1 MKRLFCIL
9 FCTFCASLF
18 LFSQD
23 YKNWVRFAPR
33 LPDAWFLTD
42 SARLVGAN
50 VMAHQIEN
58 GAWPKNINFFHL
70 EDSIVDS
77 QLSTSRLSEG
87 RPKLASGLPSDSDV
101 CGEQPR
107 IVNSQLSIINLS
119 EATIDNGATTTEIRF
134 LMRLFAATGDSLC
147 LESALRGVRYLLS
160 MQYDNGGFPQ
170 YFPRRDHYHARITFN
185 DDAMVSVLRLLREV
199 SLRRAPYGPFPLAL
213 SVEAAAA
220 VDRGVAC
227 ILACQYVQH
236 GVRTVW
242 AQQYDEH
249 TLQPAPARSFELA
262 GLCSA
267 ESAAIVEFLKS
278 VSADHPEVLPA
289 VEDAINWFRAH
300 QLPDGRWA
308 RFYTLEDNRPFF
320 CGRDGVMRFSLDEI
334 DEERQKGYSWY
345 NTRPAKLLRTSAPRP

>member
-58 GAWPKNINFFHL
+58 GAWPKNINFFRL
-70 EDSIVDS
+70 EDSIVNS
-77 QLSTSRLSEG
+77 QFS
-87 RPKLASGLPSDSDV
+87 
-101 CGEQPR
+101 
-107 IVNSQLSIINLS
+107 IVNLN

-170 YFPRRDHYHARITFN
+170 YFPRHDHYHARITFN

-199 SLRRAPYGPFPLAL
+199 SLRRAPYGPFPLEL

-220 VDRGVAC
+220 VDKGVAC

-249 TLQPAPARSFELA
+249 TLQPAPARAFELA

-267 ESAAIVEFLKS
+267 ESAAIVEFLQT

-289 VEDAINWFRAH
+289 IEDAINWLRAH

-334 DEERQKGYSWY
+334 EEERQKGYSWY
-345 NTRPAKLLRTSAPRP
+345 NTRPAKLLRTAAPRP

>member
-33 LPDAWFLTD
+33 LPDAWFHTD

-58 GAWPKNINFFHL
+58 GAWPKNVNFFHL
-70 EDSIVDS
+70 EDS
-77 QLSTSRLSEG
+77 
-87 RPKLASGLPSDSDV
+87 
-101 CGEQPR
+101 

-170 YFPRRDHYHARITFN
+170 YFPRHDHYHARITFN

-199 SLRRAPYGPFPLAL
+199 SLRRAPYGPFPLSL

-249 TLQPAPARSFELA
+249 TLQPAPARAFELA

-267 ESAAIVEFLKS
+267 ESAAIVEFLQT

-289 VEDAINWFRAH
+289 IEDAINWFRAH

-334 DEERQKGYSWY
+334 EEERRNGYSWY
-345 NTRPAKLLRTSAPRP
+345 NTRPAKLLRTAAPRP

>member
-50 VMAHQIEN
+50 VMAHQIDN
-58 GAWPKNINFFHL
+58 GAWPKNVNFFRL
-70 EDSIVDS
+70 EDD
-77 QLSTSRLSEG
+77 G
-87 RPKLASGLPSDSDV
+87 AAAPSSL
-101 CGEQPR
+101 EA
-107 IVNSQLSIINLS
+107 
-119 EATIDNGATTTEIRF
+119 ATIDNGATTTEIRF

-170 YFPRRDHYHARITFN
+170 YYPRRDHYHARITFN

-220 VDRGVAC
+220 VDKGVAC
-227 ILACQYVQH
+227 ILACQYVQD
-236 GVRTVW
+236 GVPTVW

-249 TLQPAPARSFELA
+249 TLQPAPARAFELA

-267 ESAAIVEFLKS
+267 ESAAIVEFLQS

-289 VEDAINWFRAH
+289 IEHAIQWFRAR

-320 CGRDGVMRFSLDEI
+320 CGRDGVMRFSLEEI

>member
-58 GAWPKNINFFHL
+58 GAWPKNINFFRL
-70 EDSIVDS
+70 EDD
-77 QLSTSRLSEG
+77 G
-87 RPKLASGLPSDSDV
+87 AAAPSSL
-101 CGEQPR
+101 EA
-107 IVNSQLSIINLS
+107 
-119 EATIDNGATTTEIRF
+119 ATIDNGATTTEIRF

-170 YFPRRDHYHARITFN
+170 YFPRHDHYHARITFN

-199 SLRRAPYGPFPLAL
+199 SLRRAPYGPFPLEL

-227 ILACQYVQH
+227 ILACQYVQD

-249 TLQPAPARSFELA
+249 TLEPAPARSFELA

-267 ESAAIVEFLKS
+267 ESAAIVEFLQS
-278 VSADHPEVLPA
+278 VSEDHPEVLPA
-289 VEDAINWFRAH
+289 IDDAIKWFRAH

-308 RFYTLEDNRPFF
+308 RLYTLEDNRPFF

-334 DEERQKGYSWY
+334 EEERQKGYSWY

>member
-58 GAWPKNINFFHL
+58 GAWPKNVNFFSIPDTILTSHL
-70 EDSIVDS
+70 SPFTS
-77 QLSTSRLSEG
+77 HLSPLTCHLS
-87 RPKLASGLPSDSDV
+87 PVSL
-101 CGEQPR
+101 
-107 IVNSQLSIINLS
+107 N

-199 SLRRAPYGPFPLAL
+199 SLRRAPYGPFPLSL

-227 ILACQYVQH
+227 ILACQYVQG

-249 TLQPAPARSFELA
+249 TLQPAPARAFELA

-267 ESAAIVEFLKS
+267 ESAAIVEFLQT
-278 VSADHPEVLPA
+278 VSEDHPEVLPA
-289 VEDAINWFRAH
+289 IEDAINWFRAH

-334 DEERQKGYSWY
+334 EEERRNGYSWY

>member
-58 GAWPKNINFFHL
+58 GAWPKNINFFRL
-70 EDSIVDS
+70 EDD
-77 QLSTSRLSEG
+77 G
-87 RPKLASGLPSDSDV
+87 AAAPSSL
-101 CGEQPR
+101 EA
-107 IVNSQLSIINLS
+107 
-119 EATIDNGATTTEIRF
+119 ATIDNNATTTEIRF

-170 YFPRRDHYHARITFN
+170 YYPRRDHYHARITFN
-185 DDAMVSVLRLLREV
+185 DDAMVCVLRLLRQV
-199 SLRRAPYGPFPLAL
+199 SRREAPYGPFPLAL

-220 VDRGVAC
+220 VDRGIGC
-227 ILACQYVQH
+227 ILACQYVQN

-249 TLQPAPARSFELA
+249 TLEPAPARSFELA

-267 ESAAIVEFLKS
+267 ESAAVVEFLQS

-289 VEDAINWFRAH
+289 IDDAIKWFRAH

-334 DEERQKGYSWY
+334 DEERQRGYSWY
-345 NTRPAKLLRTSAPRP
+345 STRPAKLLRTSEPRP

>member
-58 GAWPKNINFFHL
+58 GAWPKNINFF
-70 EDSIVDS
+70 SIPDTVLNPPPS
-77 QLSTSRLSEG
+77 NLKPQTS
-87 RPKLASGLPSDSDV
+87 
-101 CGEQPR
+101 
-107 IVNSQLSIINLS
+107 NLKPQIS
-119 EATIDNGATTTEIRF
+119 NLTEATIDNGATTTEIRF

-199 SLRRAPYGPFPLAL
+199 SLRRAPYGPFPLSL

-227 ILACQYVQH
+227 ILACQYVQG

-249 TLQPAPARSFELA
+249 TLQPAPARAFELA

-267 ESAAIVEFLKS
+267 ESAAIVEFLQT
-278 VSADHPEVLPA
+278 VSEDHPEVLPA
-289 VEDAINWFRAH
+289 IEDAINWFRAH

-334 DEERQKGYSWY
+334 EEERRNGYSWY

>member
-58 GAWPKNINFFHL
+58 GAWPKNVNFFRL
-70 EDSIVDS
+70 EDD
-77 QLSTSRLSEG
+77 G
-87 RPKLASGLPSDSDV
+87 AAAPSSL
-101 CGEQPR
+101 EA
-107 IVNSQLSIINLS
+107 
-119 EATIDNGATTTEIRF
+119 ATIDNGATTTEIRF

-199 SLRRAPYGPFPLAL
+199 SLRRAPYGPFPLSL

-227 ILACQYVQH
+227 ILACQYVQG

-267 ESAAIVEFLKS
+267 ESAAIVEFLQT

-289 VEDAINWFRAH
+289 IDDAIKWFRAH

-320 CGRDGVMRFSLDEI
+320 CGRDGVMRFSLEEI
-334 DEERQKGYSWY
+334 EEERQKGYSWY

>member
-58 GAWPKNINFFHL
+58 GAWPKNVNFFRL
-70 EDSIVDS
+70 PDS
-77 QLSTSRLSEG
+77 
-87 RPKLASGLPSDSDV
+87 
-101 CGEQPR
+101 
-107 IVNSQLSIINLS
+107 IVNSQLSIINSS

-199 SLRRAPYGPFPLAL
+199 SLRRAPYGPFPLEL

-267 ESAAIVEFLKS
+267 ESAAIVEFLQT

-289 VEDAINWFRAH
+289 IDDAIRWFRAH

-320 CGRDGVMRFSLDEI
+320 CGRDGVMRFSLEEI

>member
-70 EDSIVDS
+70 EDSIVTC
-77 QLSTSRLSEG
+77 QLSPVS
-87 RPKLASGLPSDSDV
+87 
-101 CGEQPR
+101 
-107 IVNSQLSIINLS
+107 LS

-170 YFPRRDHYHARITFN
+170 YFPRHDHYHARITFN

-199 SLRRAPYGPFPLAL
+199 SLRRAPYGPFPLSL

-249 TLQPAPARSFELA
+249 TLQPAPARAFELA

-267 ESAAIVEFLKS
+267 ESAAIVEFLQT
-278 VSADHPEVLPA
+278 VSEDHPEVLPA
-289 VEDAINWFRAH
+289 IDDAIKWFRAH

-320 CGRDGVMRFSLDEI
+320 CGRDGVMRFSLEEI
-334 DEERQKGYSWY
+334 EEERQKGYSWY

>member
-23 YKNWVRFAPR
+23 YKNWVRHAPR

-50 VMAHQIEN
+50 VVAHQIAN
-58 GAWPKNINFFHL
+58 GAWPKNVNFFRL
-70 EDSIVDS
+70 PDSTVV
-77 QLSTSRLSEG
+77 T
-87 RPKLASGLPSDSDV
+87 PGL
-101 CGEQPR
+101 
-107 IVNSQLSIINLS
+107 N
-119 EATIDNGATTTEIRF
+119 EATVDNGATTTEIRF

-160 MQYDNGGFPQ
+160 MQYANGGFPQ

-185 DDAMVSVLRLLREV
+185 DDAMISVLRLLREV
-199 SLRRAPYGPFPLAL
+199 SLRRAPYGPLPLTL
-213 SVEAAAA
+213 SAEAAAA

-227 ILACQYVQH
+227 ILACQYVQD

-249 TLQPAPARSFELA
+249 TLKPASARAFELA
-262 GLCSA
+262 GLASA
-267 ESAAIVEFLKS
+267 ESAAIVEFLQS
-278 VSADHPEVLPA
+278 VAPDHPEVLPA
-289 VEDAINWFRAH
+289 IDDALAWFRAH
-300 QLPDGRWA
+300 RLPDGRWA

-320 CGRDGVMRFSLDEI
+320 CGRDGIMRFSLEEI
-334 DEERQKGYSWY
+334 EEERQKGYSWY

>member
-58 GAWPKNINFFHL
+58 GAWPKNVNFFHL
-70 EDSIVDS
+70 PDTTVTCH
-77 QLSTSRLSEG
+77 LSPVSL
-87 RPKLASGLPSDSDV
+87 
-101 CGEQPR
+101 
-107 IVNSQLSIINLS
+107 N

-199 SLRRAPYGPFPLAL
+199 SLRRAPYGPFPLSL
-213 SVEAAAA
+213 SVGAAAA

-227 ILACQYVQH
+227 ILACQYVQG

-249 TLQPAPARSFELA
+249 TLQPAPARAFELA

-267 ESAAIVEFLKS
+267 ESAAIVEFLQT
-278 VSADHPEVLPA
+278 VSEDHPEVLPA
-289 VEDAINWFRAH
+289 IEDAINWFRAH

-334 DEERQKGYSWY
+334 EEERRNGYSWY
-345 NTRPAKLLRTSAPRP
+345 NTRPAKLLRTAAPRP

>member
-70 EDSIVDS
+70 PDTVLNPPPSNLKP
-77 QLSTSRLSEG
+77 QTS
-87 RPKLASGLPSDSDV
+87 
-101 CGEQPR
+101 
-107 IVNSQLSIINLS
+107 NLT
-119 EATIDNGATTTEIRF
+119 EATIDNAATTTEIRF

-170 YFPRRDHYHARITFN
+170 YFPRHDHYHARITFN

-199 SLRRAPYGPFPLAL
+199 SLRRAPYGPFPLSL

-249 TLQPAPARSFELA
+249 TLEPAPARAFELA

-267 ESAAIVEFLKS
+267 ESAAIVEFLQT
-278 VSADHPEVLPA
+278 VSEDHPEVLPA
-289 VEDAINWFRAH
+289 IEDAINWFRAH

-320 CGRDGVMRFSLDEI
+320 CGRDGVMRFSLEEI
-334 DEERQKGYSWY
+334 EEERRNGYSWY
-345 NTRPAKLLRTSAPRP
+345 NTRPAKLLRTAAPRP

>member
-58 GAWPKNINFFHL
+58 GAWPKNINFFRL
-70 EDSIVDS
+70 EDD
-77 QLSTSRLSEG
+77 G
-87 RPKLASGLPSDSDV
+87 AAAPSSL
-101 CGEQPR
+101 EA
-107 IVNSQLSIINLS
+107 
-119 EATIDNGATTTEIRF
+119 ATIDNGATTTEIRF

-170 YFPRRDHYHARITFN
+170 YFPRHDHYHARITFN

-249 TLQPAPARSFELA
+249 TLEPAPARAFELA

-267 ESAAIVEFLKS
+267 ESAAIVEFLQS

-289 VEDAINWFRAH
+289 IDDAIKWFRAH

-334 DEERQKGYSWY
+334 EEERRNGYSWY
-345 NTRPAKLLRTSAPRP
+345 NTRPAKLLQTAAPRP

>member
-58 GAWPKNINFFHL
+58 GAWPKNVNFFHL
-70 EDSIVDS
+70 PDS
-77 QLSTSRLSEG
+77 
-87 RPKLASGLPSDSDV
+87 
-101 CGEQPR
+101 
-107 IVNSQLSIINLS
+107 IVNSQLSIVNLS
-119 EATIDNGATTTEIRF
+119 EATIDNAATTTEIRF

-199 SLRRAPYGPFPLAL
+199 SLRRAPYGPFPLEL

-249 TLQPAPARSFELA
+249 TLQPAPARAFELA

-267 ESAAIVEFLKS
+267 ESAAIVEFLQT

-289 VEDAINWFRAH
+289 IEDAINWFRAH

-320 CGRDGVMRFSLDEI
+320 CGRDGVMRFSLEEI

>member
-58 GAWPKNINFFHL
+58 GAWPKNVNFFHFEDDGAAAPSSL
-70 EDSIVDS
+70 E
-77 QLSTSRLSEG
+77 
-87 RPKLASGLPSDSDV
+87 A
-101 CGEQPR
+101 
-107 IVNSQLSIINLS
+107 
-119 EATIDNGATTTEIRF
+119 ATIDNGATTTEIRF

-170 YFPRRDHYHARITFN
+170 YFPRHDHYHARITFN

-199 SLRRAPYGPFPLAL
+199 SLRRAPYGPFPLEL

-220 VDRGVAC
+220 VDKGVAC

-249 TLQPAPARSFELA
+249 TLQPAPARAFELA

-267 ESAAIVEFLKS
+267 ESAAIVEFLQT

-289 VEDAINWFRAH
+289 IDDAIKWFRAH

-334 DEERQKGYSWY
+334 EEERRNGYSWY

>member
-58 GAWPKNINFFHL
+58 GAWPKNINFF
-70 EDSIVDS
+70 SIPDTVLNPPPS
-77 QLSTSRLSEG
+77 NLKPQTS
-87 RPKLASGLPSDSDV
+87 
-101 CGEQPR
+101 
-107 IVNSQLSIINLS
+107 NLKPQIS
-119 EATIDNGATTTEIRF
+119 NLTEATIDNGATTTEIRF

-170 YFPRRDHYHARITFN
+170 YFPRHDHYHARITFN

-199 SLRRAPYGPFPLAL
+199 SLRRAPYGPFPLEL

-249 TLQPAPARSFELA
+249 TLQPAPARAFELA

-267 ESAAIVEFLKS
+267 ESAAIVEFLQT
-278 VSADHPEVLPA
+278 VSEDHPEVLPA
-289 VEDAINWFRAH
+289 IEDAINWFRAH

-334 DEERQKGYSWY
+334 EEERRNGYSWY

>member
-42 SARLVGAN
+42 SSRLVGAN

-70 EDSIVDS
+70 PD
-77 QLSTSRLSEG
+77 T
-87 RPKLASGLPSDSDV
+87 
-101 CGEQPR
+101 
-107 IVNSQLSIINLS
+107 IVNSQLSIVNSQLSIVNLN

-147 LESALRGVRYLLS
+147 LESAQRGVRYLLS

-170 YFPRRDHYHARITFN
+170 YYPRRDHYHARITFN

-199 SLRRAPYGPFPLAL
+199 SLRRAPYGPFPLEL

-227 ILACQYVQH
+227 ILACQYVQDR
-236 GVRTVW
+236 VRTVW

-267 ESAAIVEFLKS
+267 ESAANVEFLQS
-278 VSADHPEVLPA
+278 VSEDHPEVLPA
-289 VEDAINWFRAH
+289 IDDAIKWFRAH

-320 CGRDGVMRFSLDEI
+320 CGRDGVMRFSLEEI

>member
-70 EDSIVDS
+70 DSIF
-77 QLSTSRLSEG
+77 
-87 RPKLASGLPSDSDV
+87 
-101 CGEQPR
+101 
-107 IVNSQLSIINLS
+107 NSQFSIFNLN

-170 YFPRRDHYHARITFN
+170 YFPRHDHYHARITFN

-199 SLRRAPYGPFPLAL
+199 SLRRAPYGPFPLSL

-249 TLQPAPARSFELA
+249 TLQPAPARAFELA

-267 ESAAIVEFLKS
+267 ESAAIVEFLQT

-289 VEDAINWFRAH
+289 IEDAINWFRAH

-320 CGRDGVMRFSLDEI
+320 CGRDGVMRFSLEEI

-345 NTRPAKLLRTSAPRP
+345 NMRPAKLLRTAAPRP

>member
-58 GAWPKNINFFHL
+58 GAWPKNVNFFRL
-70 EDSIVDS
+70 EDD
-77 QLSTSRLSEG
+77 G
-87 RPKLASGLPSDSDV
+87 AAAPSSL
-101 CGEQPR
+101 EA
-107 IVNSQLSIINLS
+107 
-119 EATIDNGATTTEIRF
+119 ATIDNGATTTEIRF

-170 YFPRRDHYHARITFN
+170 YFPRHDHYHARITFN

-199 SLRRAPYGPFPLAL
+199 SLRRAPYGPFPLEL

-220 VDRGVAC
+220 VDKGVAC

-249 TLQPAPARSFELA
+249 TLQPAPARSFELS

-267 ESAAIVEFLKS
+267 ESAAIVEFLQT

-289 VEDAINWFRAH
+289 IEDAINWFRAH

-334 DEERQKGYSWY
+334 EEERQKGYSWY
-345 NTRPAKLLRTSAPRP
+345 NTRPAKLLRTAAPRP

>member
-33 LPDAWFLTD
+33 LPDAWFFTD

-58 GAWPKNINFFHL
+58 GAWPKNINFFRL
-70 EDSIVDS
+70 EDD
-77 QLSTSRLSEG
+77 G
-87 RPKLASGLPSDSDV
+87 AAAPSSL
-101 CGEQPR
+101 EA
-107 IVNSQLSIINLS
+107 
-119 EATIDNGATTTEIRF
+119 ATIDNAATTTEIRF
-134 LMRLFAATGDSLC
+134 LMRLFTATGDSLC

-199 SLRRAPYGPFPLAL
+199 SLRRAPYGPFPLEL

-249 TLQPAPARSFELA
+249 TLQPAPARAFELA

-267 ESAAIVEFLKS
+267 ESAAIVEFLQS
-278 VSADHPEVLPA
+278 VSEDHPEVLPA
-289 VEDAINWFRAH
+289 IDDAIKWFRAH

-334 DEERQKGYSWY
+334 EEERRNGYSWY

>member
-1 MKRLFCIL
+1 MKRRFCIL

-58 GAWPKNINFFHL
+58 GAWPKNINFFRL
-70 EDSIVDS
+70 EDD
-77 QLSTSRLSEG
+77 G
-87 RPKLASGLPSDSDV
+87 AAAPSSL
-101 CGEQPR
+101 EA
-107 IVNSQLSIINLS
+107 
-119 EATIDNGATTTEIRF
+119 ATIDNGATTTEIRF

-170 YFPRRDHYHARITFN
+170 YFPRHDHYHARITFN

-249 TLQPAPARSFELA
+249 TLEPAPARAFELA

-267 ESAAIVEFLKS
+267 ESAAIVEFLQT

-289 VEDAINWFRAH
+289 IEDAIKWFRAH

-334 DEERQKGYSWY
+334 EEERQKGYSWY
-345 NTRPAKLLRTSAPRP
+345 NTRPAKLLRTAAPRP

>member
-58 GAWPKNINFFHL
+58 GAWPKNINFFRL
-70 EDSIVDS
+70 EDS
-77 QLSTSRLSEG
+77 
-87 RPKLASGLPSDSDV
+87 
-101 CGEQPR
+101 
-107 IVNSQLSIINLS
+107 IVNSQLSIVNLN
-119 EATIDNGATTTEIRF
+119 EATIDNAATTTEIRF

-199 SLRRAPYGPFPLAL
+199 SLRRAPYGPFPLSL

-267 ESAAIVEFLKS
+267 ESAAIVEFLQT

-289 VEDAINWFRAH
+289 IEDAINWFRAH
-300 QLPDGRWA
+300 RLPDGRWA

-320 CGRDGVMRFSLDEI
+320 CGRDGVMRFSLEEI

-345 NTRPAKLLRTSAPRP
+345 NTRPAKLLRTAAPRP

>member
-23 YKNWVRFAPR
+23 YKNWVRLAPR

-58 GAWPKNINFFHL
+58 GAWPKNVNFFRL
-70 EDSIVDS
+70 EDD
-77 QLSTSRLSEG
+77 G
-87 RPKLASGLPSDSDV
+87 AAAPSSL
-101 CGEQPR
+101 EA
-107 IVNSQLSIINLS
+107 
-119 EATIDNGATTTEIRF
+119 ATIDNNATTTEIRF

-170 YFPRRDHYHARITFN
+170 YYPRRDHYHARITFN

-199 SLRRAPYGPFPLAL
+199 SLRRAPYGPFPLEL

-249 TLQPAPARSFELA
+249 TLQPAPARAFELA

-267 ESAAIVEFLKS
+267 ESAAIVEFLQT

-289 VEDAINWFRAH
+289 IEDAINWFRAH

-334 DEERQKGYSWY
+334 EEERQKGYSWY

>member
-58 GAWPKNINFFHL
+58 GAWPKNVNFFRL
-70 EDSIVDS
+70 EDD
-77 QLSTSRLSEG
+77 G
-87 RPKLASGLPSDSDV
+87 AAAPSSL
-101 CGEQPR
+101 EA
-107 IVNSQLSIINLS
+107 
-119 EATIDNGATTTEIRF
+119 ATIDNGATTTEIRF

-170 YFPRRDHYHARITFN
+170 YFPRHDHYHARITFN

-199 SLRRAPYGPFPLAL
+199 SLRRAPYGPFPLEL

-220 VDRGVAC
+220 VDKGVAC

-267 ESAAIVEFLKS
+267 ESAAIVEFLQT

-289 VEDAINWFRAH
+289 IEDAINWFRAH

-320 CGRDGVMRFSLDEI
+320 CGRDGVMRFSLEEI
-334 DEERQKGYSWY
+334 EEERQKGYSWY
-345 NTRPAKLLRTSAPRP
+345 NTRPAKLLRTAAPRP

>member
-33 LPDAWFLTD
+33 LSDAWFLTD

-58 GAWPKNINFFHL
+58 GAWPKNINFF
-70 EDSIVDS
+70 
-77 QLSTSRLSEG
+77 RL
-87 RPKLASGLPSDSDV
+87 PDTT
-101 CGEQPR
+101 
-107 IVNSQLSIINLS
+107 VNSQLSIINSS
-119 EATIDNGATTTEIRF
+119 EATIDNAATTTEIRF

-170 YFPRRDHYHARITFN
+170 YFPRHDHYHARITFN

-199 SLRRAPYGPFPLAL
+199 SLRRAPYGPFPLEL

-227 ILACQYVQH
+227 ILACQYVQD

-249 TLQPAPARSFELA
+249 TLEPAPARSFELA

-267 ESAAIVEFLKS
+267 ESAAIVEFLQS
-278 VSADHPEVLPA
+278 VSEDHPEVLPA
-289 VEDAINWFRAH
+289 IDDAIKWFRAH

-308 RFYTLEDNRPFF
+308 RLYTLEDNRPFF

-334 DEERQKGYSWY
+334 EEERQKGYSWY

>member
-42 SARLVGAN
+42 SSRLVGAN

-70 EDSIVDS
+70 PD
-77 QLSTSRLSEG
+77 T
-87 RPKLASGLPSDSDV
+87 
-101 CGEQPR
+101 
-107 IVNSQLSIINLS
+107 IVNSQLSIVNSQLSIVNLN

-199 SLRRAPYGPFPLAL
+199 SLRRAPYGPFPLSL

-227 ILACQYVQH
+227 ILACQYVQD

-249 TLQPAPARSFELA
+249 TLEPAPARAFELA

-267 ESAAIVEFLKS
+267 ESAAIVEFLQT

-289 VEDAINWFRAH
+289 IEDAINWFRAH
-300 QLPDGRWA
+300 RLPDGRWA

-320 CGRDGVMRFSLDEI
+320 CGRDGVMRFSLEEI

-345 NTRPAKLLRTSAPRP
+345 NTRPAKLLRTAAPRP